1 MWCPLKGIDSKD
13 LGKNHFL
20 ITFHQMLGKRK
31 AMEDG
36 PWMVG
41 RELRDLV
48 VAMEYDASKTLE
60 EIEFISIPIW
70 IRVLKLPLG

>member
-1 MWCPLKGIDSKD
+1 
-13 LGKNHFL
+13 
-20 ITFHQMLGKRK
+20 MLGKRK

-60 EIEFISIPIW
+60 EIEFISIPI
-70 IRVLKLPLG
+70 